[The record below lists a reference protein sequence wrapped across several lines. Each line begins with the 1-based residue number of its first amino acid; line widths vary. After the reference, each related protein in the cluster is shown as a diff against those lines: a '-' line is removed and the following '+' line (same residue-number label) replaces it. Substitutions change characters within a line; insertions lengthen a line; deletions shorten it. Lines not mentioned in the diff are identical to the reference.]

1 MPKDDSIE
9 FITMQGNNGQ
19 KTFNIRSNKIL
30 RQFFNQH
37 IQEQIVNQDAKQYQE
52 KKDHNSMYPS
62 SMSHKNFNRGPRVN
76 NHTNSSVPSDF
87 SSSEQW
93 NQDGHQQRI

>member
-37 IQEQIVNQDAKQYQE
+37 VQEQIVNQDAKQYQE
-52 KKDHNSMYPS
+52 KKD
-62 SMSHKNFNRGPRVN
+62 
-76 NHTNSSVPSDF
+76 
-87 SSSEQW
+87 
-93 NQDGHQQRI
+93 